1 MTYVDKFLSTP
12 VILAARERENERL
25 RTLSQQLFGETAD
38 HADNPD
44 EPTDREK
51 HRLMR
56 GEVTPDVITYKVEL

>member
-38 HADNPD
+38 NPD